1 MAEMATR
8 STKATLARGSAQRY
22 TLAPAGGRIARL
34 DKMRSQPGTR
44 WNRRGELSG
53 SGSCWR
59 RRGRPSNSALRGA
72 ATSLCRQNRAGELP
86 RTDLRTAGR
95 ERFYVVAAPHRL
107 QVVLQLLGKRAATSR
122 STSSAT
128 LCVAAALAAAAQAA
142 SAASYVAGSP
152 SSPSRAA
159 PSRPGESAPHW
170 GEGATLLIA
179 IGAWVAASVVGLSP
193 AAAVIVPS
201 RPPARPVRSLI

>member
-8 STKATLARGSAQRY
+8 STKATSARGSAQRY
-22 TLAPAGGRIARL
+22 TLAPAGGRTARL

-107 QVVLQLLGKRAATSR
+107 QVVLQLLGKRVLQQPVQR
-122 STSSAT
+122 SARTTGEPSWGCYGTGEKTHGRMSLSACGVGERGEPKR
-128 LCVAAALAAAAQAA
+128 LADRSGGSGRFLRDILVA
-142 SAASYVAGSP
+142 
-152 SSPSRAA
+152 
-159 PSRPGESAPHW
+159 
-170 GEGATLLIA
+170 
-179 IGAWVAASVVGLSP
+179 
-193 AAAVIVPS
+193 
-201 RPPARPVRSLI
+201 VR